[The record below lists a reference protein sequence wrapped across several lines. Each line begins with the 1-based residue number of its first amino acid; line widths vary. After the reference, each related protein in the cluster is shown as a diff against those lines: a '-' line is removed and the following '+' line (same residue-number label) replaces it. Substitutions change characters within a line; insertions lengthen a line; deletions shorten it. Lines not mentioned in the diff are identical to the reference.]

1 MEVSGATPLHGSS
14 TNRSPLGH
22 MSAQEIHRA
31 EMEEWDQEVE
41 QLLTPIHTE
50 TKRSLLKTQTGQM
63 GAKLTHISETPFG
76 DGIDEAAQGTNIP
89 VNRRVSYG
97 ETAKRASFGLGNKKI
112 TYVPTKSRSSSTDMP
127 PPPSRK
133 PTTFIQRKRHRP
145 DEGSQVDILALPDAT
160 IDTIVKRAIHKM
172 TAKQTRPEVSK
183 RRSDVNVSDIVRQLD
198 QLSRIVTTLET
209 KEASRV
215 VEMPAGVEKAIQVVQ
230 TRVQEVDRQGTSKW
244 NALLADHRG
253 LDERMNELEVQ
264 VNTLAARM
272 EQQEAARRQ
281 DCAELQRRE
290 AHHESKLEH
299 RISTLE
305 KEAHEGIPSTQNQIL
320 ESRVERAE
328 KWIDKLEKT
337 LDVHK
342 GAATHEVDSLGA
354 RIHELERQSV
364 RAPHPEHNTPSGD
377 ATMARRIEEFSN
389 TAVKAAQSANTAVA
403 RVK

>member
-1 MEVSGATPLHGSS
+1 MK
-14 TNRSPLGH
+14 
-22 MSAQEIHRA
+22 I
-31 EMEEWDQEVE
+31 
-41 QLLTPIHTE
+41 
-50 TKRSLLKTQTGQM
+50 QTGQM
-63 GAKLTHISETPFG
+63 RAKLTHISETPFG
-76 DGIDEAAQGTNIP
+76 DGIDEAAHGTDIP

-97 ETAKRASFGLGNKKI
+97 ETAKRASFGLGNKNI
-112 TYVPTKSRSSSTDMP
+112 TYVPTKSRSLSTDMP

-145 DEGSQVDILALPDAT
+145 DEGSEVDILALPDAT

-183 RRSDVNVSDIVRQLD
+183 RRSDVDVSDIVRQLD
-198 QLSRIVTTLET
+198 QLSEIVTTLET
-209 KEASRV
+209 KGASHV
-215 VEMPAGVEKAIQVVQ
+215 VEMPAGVEKGIQVVQ

-264 VNTLAARM
+264 VNTSTARM
-272 EQQEAARRQ
+272 EQQEAARCQ
-281 DCAELQRRE
+281 DCAELQQRE

-305 KEAHEGIPSTQNQIL
+305 EEAHEGIPRMQNQIL

-328 KWIDKLEKT
+328 KWIDKLEKK

-354 RIHELERQSV
+354 RIHDLERQSV

-403 RVK
+403 RVVAT

>member
-22 MSAQEIHRA
+22 MSAQKIHRA

-41 QLLTPIHTE
+41 QLLTPIHKE

-63 GAKLTHISETPFG
+63 GARLTHVSENLFG
-76 DGIDEAAQGTNIP
+76 DGIDEAAHGTNIP
-89 VNRRVSYG
+89 VNRQVGYG

-133 PTTFIQRKRHRP
+133 PTAFIQRKRHRP

-183 RRSDVNVSDIVRQLD
+183 QRSDVDVSDIVRQLD
-198 QLSRIVTTLET
+198 QLSRIVTSLET

-230 TRVQEVDRQGTSKW
+230 TRVEEVDRQGTSKW

-253 LDERMNELEVQ
+253 LDKRMNELEVQ

-281 DCAELQRRE
+281 DCAELQQRE

-305 KEAHEGIPSTQNQIL
+305 KEAHEGIPRTQKQIL
-320 ESRVERAE
+320 ESRVERARSGLTSWRRRWTST
-328 KWIDKLEKT
+328 KVQQRTRWI
-337 LDVHK
+337 
-342 GAATHEVDSLGA
+342 AWA
-354 RIHELERQSV
+354 Q
-364 RAPHPEHNTPSGD
+364 
-377 ATMARRIEEFSN
+377 EFTS
-389 TAVKAAQSANTAVA
+389 
-403 RVK
+403 